1 LKLTTQ
7 RTKESPKMATLTGR
21 CLCGNVTYSVQSDPV
36 VTAICHCHNCQRQT
50 GSTYSLVVAV
60 PRDSVSI
67 DGRTLATFDTT
78 TESTGTPSH
87 RQFCSNC
94 GSPLLTLAD
103 AAPDLAFIKAGTLDD
118 NAELM
123 PTIEVHCA
131 SAITYATQDGSDR
144 VRFPADLPAA

>member
-1 LKLTTQ
+1 
-7 RTKESPKMATLTGR
+7 MATLTGH
-21 CLCGNVTYSVQSDPV
+21 CLCGNVTYTATSDPLM
-36 VTAICHCHNCQRQT
+36 TAICHCHNCQRQT

-60 PRDSVSI
+60 PRASVSI
-67 DGRTLATFDTT
+67 DGSSLATIETT

-87 RQFCSNC
+87 RHFCSNC

-118 NAELM
+118 NAGLV

-131 SAITYATQDGSDR
+131 SGLTYATEDGSGR
-144 VRFPADLPAA
+144 ARFPGDLPAA

>member
-1 LKLTTQ
+1 
-7 RTKESPKMATLTGR
+7 MATLTGR
-21 CLCGNVTYSVQSDPV
+21 CLCGNVTYSAASDPL

-60 PRDSVSI
+60 PRGSISI
-67 DGRTLATFDTT
+67 DGSTLATFDTT

-103 AAPDLAFIKAGTLDD
+103 AAPELAFIKAGTLDD
-118 NAELM
+118 NTELT
-123 PTIEVHCA
+123 PTVEVHCA
-131 SAITYATQDGSDR
+131 SGLAYATQDGSDR
-144 VRFPADLPAA
+144 ARFPADLPAA